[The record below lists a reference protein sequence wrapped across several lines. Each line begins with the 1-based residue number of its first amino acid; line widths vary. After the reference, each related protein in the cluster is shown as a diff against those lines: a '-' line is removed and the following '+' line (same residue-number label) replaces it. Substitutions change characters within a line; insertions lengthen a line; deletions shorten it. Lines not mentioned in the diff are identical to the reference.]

1 MKIQEIKYADIL
13 LRNEQNY
20 PYKLALFSEGQSY
33 DYKELN
39 KITNVYASKLIEM
52 GIKKGDHVIL
62 WGYNNANWFL
72 NFLSIIKAGAVAVLM
87 NYSIPAND
95 VVDLINLT
103 DSKFILY
110 GRNKAVGNDPDA
122 IVKIHEKTGIPSK
135 NILRIPDNDVY

>member
-39 KITNVYASKLIEM
+39 KITDVYASKLIEM

-62 WGYNNANWFL
+62 
-72 NFLSIIKAGAVAVLM
+72 
-87 NYSIPAND
+87 
-95 VVDLINLT
+95 
-103 DSKFILY
+103 
-110 GRNKAVGNDPDA
+110 
-122 IVKIHEKTGIPSK
+122 
-135 NILRIPDNDVY
+135 